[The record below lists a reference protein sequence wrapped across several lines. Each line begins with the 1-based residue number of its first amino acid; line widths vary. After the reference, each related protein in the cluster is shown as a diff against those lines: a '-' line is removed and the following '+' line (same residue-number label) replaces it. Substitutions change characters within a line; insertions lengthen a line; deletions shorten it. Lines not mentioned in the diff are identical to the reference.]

1 MSDALDK
8 AELAVR
14 AAETDTAA
22 VQLAMAAMELAKLAT
37 QQQAQTSHT
46 TFRDP
51 EKLPLTCQHD
61 HPKARRSVGEWI
73 GIACAVCV
81 GSIGL
86 AFASLALAILGG
98 VAAIVVLVLRDMW
111 RDMQRKG
118 R

>member
-8 AELAVR
+8 AEQAVR

-22 VQLAMAAMELAKLAT
+22 VQLAMAAMDLAKLAT
-37 QQQAQTSHT
+37 QQQTQAPAQQ
-46 TFRDP
+46 
-51 EKLPLTCQHD
+51 CQHD
-61 HPKARRSVGEWI
+61 HAKARRSTGEWV

-98 VAAIVVLVLRDMW
+98 VAAIVVLVLRDVW
-111 RDMQRKG
+111 QSGQKG
-118 R
+118 GRR

>member
-1 MSDALDK
+1 MTDLNPVEK
-8 AELAVR
+8 AEQAVR

-22 VQLAMAAMELAKLAT
+22 VQLAMAAIELAKLAT
-37 QQQAQTSHT
+37 QQQASASAPQ
-46 TFRDP
+46 
-51 EKLPLTCQHD
+51 CQHD
-61 HPKARRSVGEWI
+61 HGKARRSTGEWI

-98 VAAIVVLVLRDMW
+98 VAAIVVLVLRDLW
-111 RDMQRKG
+111 RDMQRG

>member
-8 AELAVR
+8 AEQAVR

-37 QQQAQTSHT
+37 QQQAQA
-46 TFRDP
+46 P
-51 EKLPLTCQHD
+51 APACQHD
-61 HPKARRSVGEWI
+61 HGKTRRSPGEWI

-98 VAAIVVLVLRDMW
+98 VAAIVVLVLRDLW
-111 RDMQRKG
+111 RDMQKG
-118 R
+118 RR

>member
-1 MSDALDK
+1 MSDAVEK
-8 AELAVR
+8 AEQAVR
-14 AAETDTAA
+14 AAEIDTVA
-22 VQLAMAAMELAKLAT
+22 VQLALAAVDLAKAAAA
-37 QQQAQTSHT
+37 QQQAQA
-46 TFRDP
+46 P
-51 EKLPLTCQHD
+51 AQQCQHD
-61 HPKARRSVGEWI
+61 HKARRSTGEWI

-111 RDMQRKG
+111 RDMQKG

>member
-8 AELAVR
+8 AEKAVR

-37 QQQAQTSHT
+37 LQQAQQRSPQ
-46 TFRDP
+46 DP
-51 EKLPLTCQHD
+51 CQHQ
-61 HPKARRSVGEWI
+61 HKARRSAGEWI
-73 GIACAVCV
+73 GIGCAVCV

-86 AFASLALAILGG
+86 AFASIALAILGG
-98 VAAIVVLVLRDMW
+98 VAAIVVLVLRDMS
-111 RDMQRKG
+111 RDMQKG

>member
-1 MSDALDK
+1 MSEALDK
-8 AELAVR
+8 AEQAVR

-22 VQLAMAAMELAKLAT
+22 VQLAFAAMELAKLAT
-37 QQQAQTSHT
+37 QQQAQQRSQQ
-46 TFRDP
+46 DP
-51 EKLPLTCQHD
+51 CQHD
-61 HPKARRSVGEWI
+61 HKARRGTGEWV

-111 RDMQRKG
+111 RDMQKG